1 MAFPTGVALAA
12 TAVLPVAA
20 AAAAATTIAFAA
32 GFSSIVLGSTKG
44 LVVVVGFFPPSFGTP
59 GSTWM
64 VPDDVSVR
72 MILDLVLFFL
82 VVMVVPAAV

>member
-12 TAVLPVAA
+12 TAVLPV

-44 LVVVVGFFPPSFGTP
+44 LVVVVGFFPPSCGTP

-64 VPDDVSVR
+64 VPDDVSV
-72 MILDLVLFFL
+72 
-82 VVMVVPAAV
+82 